1 MISLCPCLTVFLFII
16 SLIGSL
22 EGKFLSISRRS
33 CLPMSVF
40 TSLLK
45 FGLKKKS
52 GLFFFLFLLFDCCPW
67 YECSLV
73 FAVSER
79 FFISGL
85 LFLHPYSHTAT
96 PWLLVTFLFHKNSV
110 IRTGSL
116 NFEDFHIKAQLSSFF
131 LKSMSFFFHLSSLFL
146 LFYVSIQASLFLMF
160 FTLRVI

>member
-1 MISLCPCLTVFLFII
+1 MSADVCLHFSVKSLVEKYQVSSFSLSLVWLL
-16 SLIGSL
+16 SLI
-22 EGKFLSISRRS
+22 K
-33 CLPMSVF
+33 
-40 TSLLK
+40 
-45 FGLKKKS
+45 
-52 GLFFFLFLLFDCCPW
+52 

-73 FAVSER
+73 SAVSER
-79 FFISGL
+79 VFFISGL
-85 LFLHPYSHTAT
+85 LFLHPYSRTAT